1 MNEKKIMEG
10 ETDFS
15 MEFER
20 EIAERLRERY
30 GNDISVYFGDDGA
43 VHCNIHNKLEIFDV
57 KLVRRQ

>member
-1 MNEKKIMEG
+1 MEG

-15 MEFER
+15 MEFEK
-20 EIAERLRERY
+20 ELAERLRSIY

-57 KLVRRQ
+57 KLVRRH